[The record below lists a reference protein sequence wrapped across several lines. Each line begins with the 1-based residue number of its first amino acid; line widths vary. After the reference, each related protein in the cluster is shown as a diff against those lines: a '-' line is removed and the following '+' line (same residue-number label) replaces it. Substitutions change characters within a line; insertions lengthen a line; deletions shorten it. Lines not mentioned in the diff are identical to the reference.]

1 MISPQSIFIK
11 NNEDK
16 LELKEELLDIIEKYE
31 NQRFFYFV
39 VRQDLIKVLH

>member
-16 LELKEELLDIIEKYE
+16 LELKEELLNIIEKSE
-31 NQRFFYFV
+31 NSRFFYFM
-39 VRQDLIKVLH
+39 VRQDFIKLLY